1 MQNKREDGVFL
12 CATTPGR
19 VVSMW
24 AGRRETQGDI
34 EFVNVVITARQR
46 SGVVSPSP
54 NPVTFGRLVNPLEFR
69 FLQL

>member
-12 CATTPGR
+12 CAATPGR

-34 EFVNVVITARQR
+34 EFVNVGITARR
-46 SGVVSPSP
+46 SWGGGP
-54 NPVTFGRLVNPLEFR
+54 TFTQPGDLR
-69 FLQL
+69 QIS